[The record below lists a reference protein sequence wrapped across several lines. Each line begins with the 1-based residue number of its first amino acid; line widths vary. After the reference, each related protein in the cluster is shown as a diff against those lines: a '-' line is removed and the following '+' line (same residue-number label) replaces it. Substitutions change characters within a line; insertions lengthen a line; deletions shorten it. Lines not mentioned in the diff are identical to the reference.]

1 MFIVFFCLFFF
12 GAQGKNSIKLLV
24 SKFVTNL
31 SLINKGTLLG
41 AFFTLK
47 KVFFINQYVLCEVE
61 ELSRYL
67 NYSVD

>member
-1 MFIVFFCLFFF
+1 MFTVFFCLFFF
-12 GAQGKNSIKLLV
+12 VAQGKNSIKLLV

-47 KVFFINQYVLCEVE
+47 KVFFINQVLCEVE

>member
-1 MFIVFFCLFFF
+1 MFTVFFCLFFF
-12 GAQGKNSIKLLV
+12 CSQGKNSIKLLV

-47 KVFFINQYVLCEVE
+47 KVFFINQVLCEVE

>member
-1 MFIVFFCLFFF
+1 MVPFFFCFFFF

-47 KVFFINQYVLCEVE
+47 KVFFINQVLCEVE

>member
-1 MFIVFFCLFFF
+1 MFTVFFLSFFF

-47 KVFFINQYVLCEVE
+47 KVFFINQVLCEVE